1 MEALIVAVH
10 HKRFAP
16 GEIFAAVQRLSN
28 QEQLRVKMVF
38 DAESGQYP
46 LVAKVKLEVP
56 GEPDV
61 VLYLPRH
68 AVDGSLPPEFADR
81 QYLTRTNVSF
91 STATQLIKL
100 LEELL
105 GQTS

>member
-16 GEIFAAVQRLSN
+16 GEIFAAVQRLRN
-28 QEQLRVKMVF
+28 QEQMRVKMVF

-46 LVAKVKLEVP
+46 LVAKVKLEVL
-56 GEPDV
+56 GEPAI

-68 AVDGSLPPEFADR
+68 AADGSLPSEFAGS
-81 QYLTRTNVSF
+81 QYLTQTNVSF
-91 STATQLIKL
+91 STAKQLIKL

-105 GQTS
+105 GQSH